1 MSEKQKS
8 KDSFFVALG
17 KDFLAGGVSGVIS
30 KTATSPIERVKLIIQ
45 TQDTNPK
52 IISGEVPRYTG
63 FINTFGR
70 VYREQGLVAFWRG
83 NGANCIRYF
92 PTQAI
97 NLASKDS
104 IKDAFPK
111 YNPKIDFWKFFA
123 VNLASGGLAGGLGLT
138 VIYPLDFAR
147 TRLAADVGGGK
158 RQFAGLWDCLVKTSK
173 GPKGFFSIYQGFGVG
188 LAGIVGYRGVQ
199 FGLNDTIK
207 GLNPYDKETSFR
219 GILSKWIT
227 AQVSVIVSSFGVYP
241 LDTVRRRL
249 QMQSEKPVNERLYN
263 GTADCFRKIV
273 KNEGVTALFKGAG
286 ANVFRSVGAALVLV
300 LYGEAQAIL
309 KQK

>member
-1 MSEKQKS
+1 MPEKQK
-8 KDSFFVALG
+8 DEFLVALG
-17 KDFLAGGVSGVIS
+17 KDFLAGGVSAVVS

-45 TQDTNPK
+45 TQDANPK

-63 FINTFGR
+63 FFSTFGR
-70 VYREQGLVAFWRG
+70 VYREQGLAAFWRG
-83 NGANCIRYF
+83 NVANCIRYF

-104 IKDAFPK
+104 IKAAFPK
-111 YNPKIDFWKFFA
+111 YNPNTDFWKFFA
-123 VNLASGGLAGGLGLT
+123 INLTSGGLAGALSLS
-138 VIYPLDFAR
+138 VIYPLDYAR

-158 RQFAGLWDCLVKTSK
+158 RQFSGLWDCLVKTSK

-227 AQVSVIVSSFGVYP
+227 AQVSVIVSSYPVYP
-241 LDTVRRRL
+241 LDTIRRRL

-300 LYGEAQAIL
+300 LYGE
-309 KQK
+309 

>member
-1 MSEKQKS
+1 MSEKQK
-8 KDSFFVALG
+8 DTFLVALG

-30 KTATSPIERVKLIIQ
+30 KTATSPIERVKLLIQ
-45 TQDTNPK
+45 TQDANPK

-63 FINTFGR
+63 FISSFGR
-70 VYREQGLVAFWRG
+70 VYREQGLAAFWRG
-83 NGANCIRYF
+83 NVANCIRYF

-104 IKDAFPK
+104 IKGALPK
-111 YNPKIDFWKFFA
+111 YNPNTDFWKFFA
-123 VNLASGGLAGGLGLT
+123 INLTSGGLAGALSLT
-138 VIYPLDFAR
+138 VIYPLDYAR
-147 TRLAADVGGGK
+147 TRLAADVGTGK
-158 RQFAGLWDCLVKTSK
+158 RQFSGLWDCLVKTSR
-173 GPKGFFSIYQGFGVG
+173 GPKGFLSIYQGYGVG

-227 AQVSVIVSSFGVYP
+227 AQVSVIASSYPVYP
-241 LDTVRRRL
+241 LDTIRRRL
-249 QMQSEKPVNERLYN
+249 QMQSEKPINERIYN
-263 GTADCFRKIV
+263 GTFDCFKKIV

-300 LYGEAQAIL
+300 LYGEVQAII
-309 KQK
+309 KQ